1 MARKDF
7 IHLFESNILVLDK
20 LSDRLKK
27 GPLGSVVYPKN
38 QMTVLVRLYLGGRAR
53 LKDIARREMVP
64 TPNLCA
70 TFRKLERDGMVA
82 RAIDEVDRRNTWYEC
97 TPAGAEIAGK
107 VMDAF
112 REAIGRLFD
121 RISVE
126 DEEAMTNAL
135 ETMNNIL
142 KKLELNNA

>member
-1 MARKDF
+1 
-7 IHLFESNILVLDK
+7 
-20 LSDRLKK
+20 
-27 GPLGSVVYPKN
+27 
-38 QMTVLVRLYLGGRAR
+38 
-53 LKDIARREMVP
+53 
-64 TPNLCA
+64 
-70 TFRKLERDGMVA
+70 
-82 RAIDEVDRRNTWYEC
+82 
-97 TPAGAEIAGK
+97 
-107 VMDAF
+107 MDAF